1 MPALNGEITT
11 MLAAVN
17 FGMILKSQDKS
28 TLKGVGRVERPE
40 TEALE
45 LRAKLRSM
53 KQYNGNQKWKTFLVE
68 F

>member
-1 MPALNGEITT
+1 

-28 TLKGVGRVERPE
+28 TVKGVGRAGRPE
-40 TEALE
+40 SEALE

-53 KQYNGNQKWKTFLVE
+53 KLYNGNQK
-68 F
+68 